1 MNFEVSIKK
10 KAKKFLLKQNKKD
23 QEKLLRA
30 IYKIPQG
37 DIKRLAGQD
46 GLYRLRVGEFRI
58 LYSVAADIIT
68 IMILNIGNRGDIYKG
83 L

>member
-1 MNFEVSIKK
+1 MNFEVSLKK

-37 DIKRLAGQD
+37 NIKRLEGQD
-46 GLYRLRVGEFRI
+46 GLYRLRVGNFRV
-58 LYSVAADIIT
+58 LYSISEDIVKI
-68 IMILNIGNRGDIYKG
+68 IVVNMGNRGDVYKS

>member
-1 MNFEVSIKK
+1 MNFEVNLKK

-37 DIKRLAGQD
+37 DIRRLEEQG
-46 GLYRLRVGEFRI
+46 GLYRLSVGSFRV
-58 LYSVAADIIT
+58 LYSVSEDIVKI
-68 IMILNIGNRGDIYKG
+68 IVVNIGNRGDVYKG

>member
-1 MNFEVSIKK
+1 MNFEVNLKK
-10 KAKKFLLKQNKKD
+10 KAKKFLLKQNKRD

-37 DIKRLAGQD
+37 DIKRLEGQD
-46 GLYRLRVGEFRI
+46 GLYRLRVGNFRV
-58 LYSVAADIIT
+58 LYSISEDIVKI
-68 IMILNIGNRGDIYKG
+68 IVVNMGNRGDVYKS

>member
-1 MNFEVSIKK
+1 MNFEVSLKK

-37 DIKRLAGQD
+37 DIKRLEGQD
-46 GLYRLRVGEFRI
+46 GLYRLRVGNFRV
-58 LYSVAADIIT
+58 LYSISEDIVKI
-68 IMILNIGNRGDIYKG
+68 IVVNMGNRGDVYKS